1 MKSAGNL
8 ARLSTNVSHDLAF
21 GNKTTPLPTSVAR
34 GTSGAIS
41 FEAHTQSYC
50 VGGLAGTARLAG
62 SFSITT
68 GVWGMYLDAQAS
80 ITRAA

>member
-1 MKSAGNL
+1 MLRQVASKAVGGNEGFQAG
-8 ARLSTNVSHDLAF
+8 RSEGS
-21 GNKTTPLPTSVAR
+21 
-34 GTSGAIS
+34 SGAIS